1 MKAFIYVGGDINPDM
16 ITEHPK
22 GDDITVAADSGY
34 ENAKRLG
41 ERVDLFVGDMDSYG
55 GEIDEKVQT
64 VRLKPEKDVTDTQ
77 AAFELAVERGA
88 DGAVKVTGHTCPR
101 GEAYAIAE
109 LTNPTR
115 MVTGLVRVAGTRRP
129 LPVKTRT
136 AIPKGKIAEVTNLLA
151 NTTVIAPKHIG
162 DVIIPDVCGTG
173 VSIVATKN
181 VPVR

>member
-1 MKAFIYVGGDINPDM
+1 MQLICINCPTGCEM
-16 ITEHPK
+16 T
-22 GDDITVAADSGY
+22 
-34 ENAKRLG
+34 
-41 ERVDLFVGDMDSYG
+41 
-55 GEIDEKVQT
+55 
-64 VRLKPEKDVTDTQ
+64 
-77 AAFELAVERGA
+77 VERGA

-151 NTTVIAPKHIG
+151 NTTVLPPKKIG
-162 DVIIPDVCGTG
+162 DLVIENACDTG
-173 VSIVATKN
+173 VDVIATAMCA
-181 VPVR
+181 V